1 MKRLKIGAIILS
13 AALIMGCSSNSN
25 SQAEYDSL
33 MEEKQSLEA
42 ELEKQKKTTIQEA
55 TSSEITTEEVTTT
68 VQETT
73 TVVETT
79 AQSETLKQG
88 EDVEI
93 LSEYILNGSWYTY
106 HFVIIQNNTDKTL
119 NVSTNSKAY
128 ATDGTLV
135 SVDSSEFDALG
146 AGCVSAIWEMFN
158 TDEEVAY
165 CDTKITSKTP
175 KYYESVIQDL
185 SYEETLIK
193 DGVIYEVTNNSSEA
207 AKFVEGYALFFNG
220 NEIVDWERNYF
231 TDDDSE
237 IKPGDTINQQ
247 FNCRKAFDRVEFYL
261 NGEK

>member
-1 MKRLKIGAIILS
+1 MRRLRIGAIILS
-13 AALIMGCSSNSN
+13 VLLITGCSPNN

-33 MEEKQSLEA
+33 MAEKQSLEA
-42 ELEKQKKTTIQEA
+42 ELEKQKETTIQE
-55 TSSEITTEEVTTT
+55 TTPLETTTEEVTTT
-68 VQETT
+68 AKETT
-73 TVVETT
+73 TAVETIT
-79 AQSETLKQG
+79 QKDTTKQG

-106 HFVIIQNNTDKTL
+106 HFVIIQNNTNKTL

-135 SVDSSEFDALG
+135 SVDGSEFDALG

-193 DGVIYEVTNNSSEA
+193 DGVIYEVTNNGSEA

-247 FNCRKAFDRVEFYL
+247 FNCRKTFDRVEFYL